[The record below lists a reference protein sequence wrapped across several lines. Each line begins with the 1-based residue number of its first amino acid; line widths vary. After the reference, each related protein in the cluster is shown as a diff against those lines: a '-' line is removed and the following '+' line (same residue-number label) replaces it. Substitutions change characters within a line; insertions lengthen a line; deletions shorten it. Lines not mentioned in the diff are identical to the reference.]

1 MTPNL
6 FQGETNPW
14 DIPHVFSAI
23 YRGAPCRS
31 IYRDRL
37 GAHFVQGFATKGNY
51 LKGLGR
57 DSIKMATLTQTQE
70 ILFLLLCCFCRFEKH
85 FNFFIKKTTRAL
97 GK

>member
-6 FQGETNPW
+6 FQGEKNPW

-31 IYRDRL
+31 IDRDRL
-37 GAHFVQGFATKGNY
+37 GAHFVQGFAAQGNY

-57 DSIKMATLTQTQE
+57 DSIKMTTLTRTQE
-70 ILFLLLCCFCRFEKH
+70 ILFFCCVVFAGLKSTSIF
-85 FNFFIKKTTRAL
+85 KKRKLRAL